1 MDKPGL
7 IAQAANFAPGFFQVR
22 RRTWFAAGIG
32 LLVFIGLLIWAALA
46 LVSWLWGQ
54 TQSLAGAAPDALR
67 GTTNM
72 LLEQVKGIVPGAQG
86 VLDQARQSVPG
97 AQNVINQ
104 VKERVPAAKGVLDQ
118 VTESVPG
125 AREMLAGL
133 VPALKPETA
142 PQRDVSG
149 EDLGPVARYPGLTR
163 SQWQRAIGPGAAA
176 TVEFEG
182 KADYVKVLDYY
193 AKEFAAKGFTQAL
206 QTSTLETET
215 HEYTKGSERFLLKI
229 AQKPKG
235 GTVSVRIE
243 RAKP

>member
-1 MDKPGL
+1 MNKPGL
-7 IAQAANFAPGFFQVR
+7 NAQAANFAPGFFQVR

-32 LLVFIGLLIWAALA
+32 LLVFAGLLIWAALA
-46 LVSWLWGQ
+46 LVVWLWGQ
-54 TQSLAGAAPDALR
+54 TQSMAGTAPDVLR
-67 GTTNM
+67 GKTNM
-72 LLEQVKGIVPGAQG
+72 LLEQVKAIVPGAQG

-97 AQNVINQ
+97 AQDVLDQ

-118 VTESVPG
+118 VTESVPR
-125 AREMLAGL
+125 AREILAGL
-133 VPALKPETA
+133 VPALKPGMA

-149 EDLGPVARYPGLTR
+149 EDMGPVARYPGLTR
-163 SQWQRAIGPGAAA
+163 TQWQRANGPGAAA

-182 KADYVKVLDYY
+182 KADYFNVLDYY
-193 AKEFAAKGFTQAL
+193 VKEFAAQGFTQAL

-229 AQKPKG
+229 AQKSKD

-243 RAKP
+243 RAMP